1 VATYKVKFD
10 AMPAV
15 KTSDVKSAVGKYKL
29 EKIQLKV
36 TGKAVEKNKKWV
48 AGNYLLTGDETAK
61 LTELKGKLLVLVGNL
76 TEGEKGIPTLELTSV
91 EEVTKK

>member
-1 VATYKVKFD
+1 MATYKVKFD

>member
-1 VATYKVKFD
+1 MGTYKVKFE

-15 KTSDVKSAVGKYKL
+15 KMSDITSAVGKYKL
-29 EKIQLKV
+29 EKVELKI

-48 AGNYLLTGDETAK
+48 SGNYLLTGDTSK
-61 LTELKGKLLVLVGNL
+61 LAELKGKVLVLVGKL